1 MAELFQTDRTSIVR
15 HVNNIYKVEELDK
28 ESTCA
33 KIAQVQIELFN
44 YGLFLTCKIKGILG
58 MGKFSIFAP
67 LMTAKQLYSELT
79 TWDAQSMLAN
89 TIIANVPFEEYVEE
103 LIKFKFRNETLSE
116 DLIKRAVKNFV
127 EKVKRKE

>member
-1 MAELFQTDRTSIVR
+1 MKT
-15 HVNNIYKVEELDK
+15 
-28 ESTCA
+28 
-33 KIAQVQIELFN
+33 
-44 YGLFLTCKIKGILG
+44 
-58 MGKFSIFAP
+58 GKFSFFAP

-103 LIKFKFRNETLSE
+103 LIKFKFRNEELSE

-127 EKVKRKE
+127 EKVKRRE